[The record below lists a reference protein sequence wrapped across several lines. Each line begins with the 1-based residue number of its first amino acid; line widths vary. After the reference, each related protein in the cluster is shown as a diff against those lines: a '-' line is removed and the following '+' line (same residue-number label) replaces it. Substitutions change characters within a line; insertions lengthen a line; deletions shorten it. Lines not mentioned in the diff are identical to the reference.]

1 MSAVAHV
8 LDGRAGVVTGAAQG
22 LGRAM
27 ADGLAAAGA
36 RVALLDRQADDVR
49 AAAQAIPGASAHAAD
64 ITDEGAVRAAIDDAV
79 QQHGR
84 LDFLVNNAGVRTIEP
99 LMEMSLEGWRTT
111 LDVNLTGTFNCI
123 RAAVPHMREAGG
135 GRIVNV
141 ASVAGLLA
149 FRNRAP
155 YNVSKAGI
163 IALTKSV
170 ALELASEGITCNAVA
185 PGVIETPLTGEYF
198 SDPEMAPRIKENT
211 PLGRWGQPEDLVGP
225 VVFLCGP
232 GAEFVQGET
241 LAVDG
246 GWVAGKGY

>member
-1 MSAVAHV
+1 MSGVANL

-27 ADGLAAAGA
+27 ADGLAASGA

-49 AAAQAIPGASAHAAD
+49 AAAQEIPGASAHPAD
-64 ITDEGAVRAAIDDAV
+64 ITDELAVRAAIDDAV

-149 FRNRAP
+149 FKNRAP

-170 ALELASEGITCNAVA
+170 ALELASEGITCNAIA
-185 PGVIETPLTGEYF
+185 PGVIETPLTQEYF
-198 SDPEMAPRIKENT
+198 SDPELAPRIKENT

>member
-1 MSAVAHV
+1 MNAVAGI

-22 LGRAM
+22 LGRAL
-27 ADGLAAAGA
+27 AEGLTAAGA
-36 RVALLDRQADDVR
+36 RVALLDRQDDDVR
-49 AAAQAIPGASAHAAD
+49 AAAKQIPGATAHAAD
-64 ITDEGAVRAAIDDAV
+64 ITDADAVRGAIDDAV
-79 QQHGR
+79 QQHGQ

-99 LMEMSLEGWRTT
+99 LMEMSIEGWRST

-123 RAAVPHMREAGG
+123 RAAVPHMRQAGG

-149 FRNRAP
+149 FKNRAP
-155 YNVSKAGI
+155 YNVSKAGM

-185 PGVIETPLTGEYF
+185 PGVIETPLTQEYF
-198 SDPEMAPRIKENT
+198 SDPELAPRIKENT

-241 LAVDG
+241 LVVDG

>member
-1 MSAVAHV
+1 MSATAGT

-22 LGRAM
+22 IGRAL
-27 ADGLAAAGA
+27 AEGLAGVGA
-36 RVALLDRQADDVR
+36 RVALLDRQDDEVR
-49 AAAQAIPGASAHAAD
+49 TAAAALDGASAHAAD
-64 ITDEGAVRAAIDDAV
+64 ITDADAVRAAIDEADAE
-79 QQHGR
+79 HGR
-84 LDFLVNNAGVRTIEP
+84 LDFLVNNAGVRLIEP
-99 LMEMSLEGWRTT
+99 LMEMSVDGWRST

-123 RAAVPHMREAGG
+123 RAAVPHMREAGE

-149 FRNRAP
+149 FNNRAP

-163 IALTKSV
+163 VALTKSV
-170 ALELASEGITCNAVA
+170 AVELASEGITCNAIA
-185 PGVIETPLTGEYF
+185 PGVIETPLTQEYF
-198 SDPEMAPRIKENT
+198 SDPELAPKIKQNT

-232 GAEFVQGET
+232 GAAFVQGET
-241 LAVDG
+241 LVVDG